1 MSPFRLSAGMGASLL
16 VLGLAACGG
25 SEPPATP
32 AEPAA
37 DEVRDALAEIE
48 INGADPEDIA
58 ETDMAETEAAEATDE
73 AVSTDATDHDHS
85 DDDHDH
91 DHGDHDHE
99 HEDHD
104 HDHDDHSHDH
114 DHDHDDMA
122 GGAPHVHG
130 KAEGAVVLE
139 GSTLS
144 ISLDAALAS
153 FGASEAEPE
162 TPEQEAERASLRMQ
176 LADPLKL
183 VDISDAAGCIF
194 TGSDVGFRYPG
205 GNHGNAMV
213 SYTFECSNAAALD
226 TIQFTAFETF
236 PPLEEVDIALLSGDQ
251 QGAATLTPDAP
262 ELSWTFD

>member
-1 MSPFRLSAGMGASLL
+1 MSPFRLSVGMGASLL

-48 INGADPEDIA
+48 INGADPEDV
-58 ETDMAETEAAEATDE
+58 AETEVAEATDE
-73 AVSTDATDHDHS
+73 AVSTAATDHDHS
-85 DDDHDH
+85 EDEPDDHDH
-91 DHGDHDHE
+91 DHGDGDHDHE
-99 HEDHD
+99 HGD
-104 HDHDDHSHDH
+104 HDH

-130 KAEGAVVLE
+130 KGEGAVVLE

-144 ISLDAALAS
+144 ISLDSALAS
-153 FGASEAEPE
+153 FGAREAEPE

-176 LADPLKL
+176 LADPLKT

-194 TGSDVGFRYPG
+194 TGSDVGFRYG
-205 GNHGNAMV
+205 GGGHGNAV
-213 SYTFECSNAAALD
+213 VNYTFECSNAAALD
-226 TIQFTAFETF
+226 TIQFTVFETF
-236 PPLEEVDIALLSGDQ
+236 PPMEEIDIALLSGDD

>member
-1 MSPFRLSAGMGASLL
+1 MSPFRLSACMGASLL

-25 SEPPATP
+25 SEPPAST

-37 DEVRDALAEIE
+37 DDVRDALAEIE
-48 INGADPEDIA
+48 INGADPDDIA
-58 ETDMAETEAAEATDE
+58 ETEMAEADVADTSEE
-73 AVSTDATDHDHS
+73 AVSTAATDHDHS
-85 DDDHDH
+85 DDEPD
-91 DHGDHDHE
+91 DHDHE

-130 KAEGAVVLE
+130 KGEGAVVLE

-144 ISLDAALAS
+144 ISLDSALAS
-153 FGASEAEPE
+153 FGAREAEPE
-162 TPEQEAERASLRMQ
+162 TPEQEAERAGLRMQ
-176 LADPLKL
+176 LADPLKV

-194 TGSDVGFRYPG
+194 TGSDVGFRYG
-205 GNHGNAMV
+205 GGGHGNAV
-213 SYTFECSNAAALD
+213 VNYTFECSNAPALD
-226 TIQFTAFETF
+226 MIQFTVFETF
-236 PPLEEVDIALLSGDQ
+236 PPMEEIDLALLSGDD